1 MSFFFSF
8 EAGYHVSQV
17 GIKLTMQLKD
27 DLELLIVL
35 PPPPPSAEITDG
47 YHHSGL
53 CDAGD

>member
-1 MSFFFSF
+1 MCLFFSF

-17 GIKLTMQLKD
+17 GIKLAMQLKA

-35 PPPPPSAEITDG
+35 PPSPPSAEITDG